1 MKQNPGFTLQEIA
14 GVPYLLPFGQ
24 MIVDH
29 KRGLKTNATG
39 VYLWNLLIE
48 EHSLEE
54 VLSVSA
60 AHYNIP
66 QENLPAF
73 REEITYFLR
82 QLLSYGILT
91 DTMLPE
97 QYAAPTAQY
106 LSIGGLY
113 IKFSG
118 PAEAFPPHFSD
129 FALPEVPLLHQ
140 TIYFHVGAPRL
151 SKNGQVL
158 LRNHELMILE
168 QEHTYLLLFPNSKH
182 ILELQLSKT
191 ADIVHCYCLPPY
203 DEEFHCDLFHA
214 LRLAYLYLAAH
225 HDLVALHSSS
235 ILYQNK
241 LWLFSGHSGM
251 GKSTHTNLWKELL
264 DTPIINGDLNLLSIT
279 DGQPVVHGIPWC
291 GTSGI
296 YDTKTYPLGGII
308 LLNQAK
314 ENVIEELSA
323 DQKLLLLSQ
332 RLISPT
338 WTQKQL
344 ETNLN
349 LIEKLIA
356 SIAVCKLHCTKEKEV
371 LEVIKPW
378 VDSKV

>member
-1 MKQNPGFTLQEIA
+1 
-14 GVPYLLPFGQ
+14 
-24 MIVDH
+24 
-29 KRGLKTNATG
+29 
-39 VYLWNLLIE
+39 
-48 EHSLEE
+48 
-54 VLSVSA
+54 
-60 AHYNIP
+60 
-66 QENLPAF
+66 
-73 REEITYFLR
+73 
-82 QLLSYGILT
+82 
-91 DTMLPE
+91 
-97 QYAAPTAQY
+97 
-106 LSIGGLY
+106 
-113 IKFSG
+113 
-118 PAEAFPPHFSD
+118 
-129 FALPEVPLLHQ
+129 
-140 TIYFHVGAPRL
+140 
-151 SKNGQVL
+151 
-158 LRNHELMILE
+158 
-168 QEHTYLLLFPNSKH
+168 
-182 ILELQLSKT
+182 
-191 ADIVHCYCLPPY
+191 
-203 DEEFHCDLFHA
+203 
-214 LRLAYLYLAAH
+214 
-225 HDLVALHSSS
+225 
-235 ILYQNK
+235 
-241 LWLFSGHSGM
+241 M